1 MLPLGNIYFN
11 RGQTYQQLDK
21 KKEELEQEMNKT
33 ESSTNLDLFTKF
45 NRVENDLFAKLQEW
59 ENATEELEGLKKSKI
74 ELLKQ

>member
-1 MLPLGNIYFN
+1 
-11 RGQTYQQLDK
+11 
-21 KKEELEQEMNKT
+21 MNKT